1 MNQKDEAQQDD
12 ERTRKLNA
20 EMRMLMVNAD
30 LYDLAADGICVLA
43 NTANWLVERTDNIMG
58 EPSDEQ
64 QEKNDANRARLVAML
79 VCHLDQDERRQMFDA
94 AERYAVEFCR
104 NSLRVVKP

>member
-1 MNQKDEAQQDD
+1 MNESDEAIEDA
-12 ERTRKLNA
+12 ERTRKL
-20 EMRMLMVNAD
+20 EVDMRMLLVNAD
-30 LYDLAADGICVLA
+30 LYDLAADGIVALA

-64 QEKNDANRARLVAML
+64 QDKNDANRARLVAML

-104 NSLRVVKP
+104 NSLRVVNP